1 MIKNKKGFIGRKQKK
16 CNFAADEKYN
26 AMERYYPIK
35 DSEIQEV
42 NEPQV
47 AYNASA
53 KKSLRTITDEEL
65 ERSMTLDELDTH
77 LTELIHDHFHGK

>member
-1 MIKNKKGFIGRKQKK
+1 MIFIDCKWKK
-16 CNFAADEKYN
+16 CIFAADEKYN
-26 AMERYYPIK
+26 AMERDYPIK

>member
-1 MIKNKKGFIGRKQKK
+1 
-16 CNFAADEKYN
+16 
-26 AMERYYPIK
+26 MERYYPIK

-47 AYNASA
+47 PYGTSA
-53 KKSLRTITDEEL
+53 QRSLRTITDEEL
-65 ERSMTLDELDTH
+65 ERSMTLEELDTH

>member
-1 MIKNKKGFIGRKQKK
+1 
-16 CNFAADEKYN
+16 
-26 AMERYYPIK
+26 MERDYPIK

>member
-1 MIKNKKGFIGRKQKK
+1 
-16 CNFAADEKYN
+16 
-26 AMERYYPIK
+26 MERYYPIK